1 MSLSSPSAHPIRDLV
16 RTELQDGWHRFDR
29 MMEDSELLGSGPN
42 GSAMEF
48 TQWDGMKRAA
58 SDAAKEGRKDVQV
71 LRSRAAQA
79 SQVAL
84 PPFFTLPAYRRP
96 DTLLASQALTNPY
109 PSLSTPSLS
118 HDATLHS
125 RFAEQYLTYAG
136 RDAKEA
142 ARQAGMAGREVF
154 EVGRRKV
161 IGTDGDA
168 VRASSSRARAGKAA
182 ELRVTGSNPRETD
195 TLQVPRIAPDAPERL
210 PYQRSHRRCRCR
222 VAGYWH

>member
-168 VRASSSRARAGKAA
+168 DPTHAKPTLFKSLESHLMRPNGYPTNAA
-182 ELRVTGSNPRETD
+182 
-195 TLQVPRIAPDAPERL
+195 IAAADAAL
-210 PYQRSHRRCRCR
+210 LGIGIDLG
-222 VAGYWH
+222 VGMGIGG

>member
-79 SQVAL
+79 SQ
-84 PPFFTLPAYRRP
+84 
-96 DTLLASQALTNPY
+96 ALTNPY

-168 VRASSSRARAGKAA
+168 DPTHAKPTLFKSLESHLMRPNGYPTNAAIAAADAALLGIGIDLGVGMGIGYAAEKRARAK
-182 ELRVTGSNPRETD
+182 RE
-195 TLQVPRIAPDAPERL
+195 RE
-210 PYQRSHRRCRCR
+210 R
-222 VAGYWH
+222 VARELAHGRA